1 MKKLLARDIRHLC
14 IREKDS
20 GSIVGMLS
28 VKDLVKCVVSKHQAE
43 VGRLTNIV
51 LNEQFKNQI

>member
-28 VKDLVKCVVSKHQAE
+28 VKDLVKCVVEKHQAE
-43 VGRLTNIV
+43 VGLLTNIV
-51 LNEQFKNQI
+51 LLQQAV